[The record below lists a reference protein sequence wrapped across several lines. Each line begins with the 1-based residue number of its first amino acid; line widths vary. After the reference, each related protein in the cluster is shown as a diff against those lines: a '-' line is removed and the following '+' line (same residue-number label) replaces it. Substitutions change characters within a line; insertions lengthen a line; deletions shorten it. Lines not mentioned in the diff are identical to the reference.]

1 MQFLRIVLLLL
12 AAGAAA
18 AQFLQERYR
27 LSAVDK
33 LSGAEA
39 LAQYEKRRRRS
50 HRALTLVAIV
60 SGAFGLGAVIQMIV
74 AAR

>member
-1 MQFLRIVLLLL
+1 MPFVRIVLLLL

-18 AQFLQERYR
+18 GAYFQERYR
-27 LSAVDK
+27 LAVIEK

-39 LAQYEKRRRRS
+39 LAQYERRRRRS
-50 HRALTLVAIV
+50 HRTLMVVAMV
-60 SGAFGLGAVIQMIV
+60 SGAFGLGAIVQMIV

>member
-50 HRALTLVAIV
+50 HRTLVWVAIA
-60 SGAFGLGAVIQMIV
+60 SGVCGALAVVQMIV